1 MSSIN
6 NIALNNLQ
14 DYKQYISLMRRKAL
28 SRAENN
34 KDYQEVN
41 SLYRL
46 IKISDFMLC
55 TIEQFS
61 LEELEDLCKIY
72 LVADIAH
79 IPSTKNGKTVEEV
92 EKDRRIFRNLL
103 EQTENHLHSF
113 YGLEIKNVSP
123 SDMIMR
129 HKLHLTRLSISLE
142 QCVIKINKYIEFY
155 NEKAVQKNNF
165 RLTTIKCDYELLVQ
179 VIVKLSNCIKELEEK
194 LDSINKPDVTEIDEV
209 EHQIKVI
216 SDFLTEIMDIM
227 KIEDIN
233 VLITET
239 SQVDLK
245 VEQFKNTI

>member
-92 EKDRRIFRNLL
+92 EKDRRIL
-103 EQTENHLHSF
+103 
-113 YGLEIKNVSP
+113 
-123 SDMIMR
+123 
-129 HKLHLTRLSISLE
+129 
-142 QCVIKINKYIEFY
+142 
-155 NEKAVQKNNF
+155 
-165 RLTTIKCDYELLVQ
+165 
-179 VIVKLSNCIKELEEK
+179 
-194 LDSINKPDVTEIDEV
+194 
-209 EHQIKVI
+209 
-216 SDFLTEIMDIM
+216 
-227 KIEDIN
+227 
-233 VLITET
+233 
-239 SQVDLK
+239 
-245 VEQFKNTI
+245 